1 MWHLT
6 ITQRLRLLERR
17 RDELN
22 AWRDAY
28 DVPVKDWAFR
38 AGKIKKII
46 QVGDAWPVVDA
57 SVKDGPVHLEA
68 SFEIPL
74 HFAGQ
79 PVMLELSVGGE
90 AFVQISNGV
99 SGGLN
104 PYHRSFE
111 LSPRA
116 YGGEHLSVV
125 IEAVPK
131 ALFGMNNPR
140 PHLERASMVA
150 AHPEVRAL
158 VTDLDV
164 LLGAA
169 RALGDHEAVPHLL
182 AVAEKALDT
191 LEWPSGS
198 DAYQARLWQG
208 SMGRDAAQYMWN
220 LPEDRP
226 EMRVL
231 EFSVLEQI
239 PGIRERLLVG
249 IQELRARYP
258 NVGRVA
264 LSGHAHLD
272 LGWLWPVAET
282 RRKLQR
288 TFATVLGLME
298 RYPEFVFNQSSA
310 QVYAW
315 LEQDDPAMFE
325 RVRAHVLEGRI
336 EAIGGMW
343 VEPDA
348 QMLGGESFVRQLLYG
363 QQYFGSRFEQRSTVA
378 WLPDTFGFTPALPQ
392 LLQDAGITCFF
403 TTKLNWNETSQFPHD
418 LFWWEGLDGSR
429 VLAHTFKNT
438 FWGGEATG
446 SYNGDFSPESI
457 ALTYR
462 DFTGKRLSVW
472 GERGPETLY
481 TFGYGDGG
489 GGPSAEMLETF
500 DRLRNYPA
508 LPALEMSRV
517 DELMARLPRDGLP
530 VWVGELYL
538 ELHRGT
544 LTTQSRTKKLH
555 REAEHRL
562 FEAEVISSLAW
573 AEGALE
579 YPRAEL
585 EASWKR
591 LLLAQFHD
599 ILPGSSIREVYQDA
613 NKELSDVL
621 TAAQSVRDTGIRTMA
636 GSGDDW
642 WVVVNPSLQA
652 RPLRVMLPG
661 AIGAAFDLNNSSVP
675 SQPVDG
681 GVFVSTNEIT
691 VPPLGM
697 IGLGFNPNAFEQY
710 DNPGVRVES
719 DTGGAVLENEFL
731 RVEIGDDGAIQRL
744 FDKEHGREVV
754 SKPANVIR
762 AFHDVPREWE
772 AWDVNPQAETEG
784 EILPAP
790 ETIVFLESGPLRAA
804 LKAERRWRNSSIT
817 QIYRLSSGSRRLEI
831 ETHLDWHERRT
842 LLRAFFPVNVRCD
855 TATFETAFGAQTRP
869 THRNTPADAARFEVS
884 GHRFIDLS
892 EPGYGV
898 SLLNDGRYAHA
909 VLGNTI
915 SITLLRGSM
924 YPDPESDL
932 GTHRF
937 TYALYSHAGD
947 WVQANTTLEAFD
959 LNSPLMVARVGMSSP
974 REGFARVTGL
984 KMMLSALKK
993 ADDDNALILRMYEPH
1008 GARGPVTLEVAG
1020 LRRAERVNLLEDS
1033 VEGNRTGNFAPKKA
1047 RWLEV
1052 HDGRIR
1058 LEVRPFEVVTL
1069 KLYLN

>member
-6 ITQRLRLLERR
+6 IPQRLGLLEKRR
-17 RDELN
+17 NELN

-28 DVPVKDWAFR
+28 DVPVKDWLFSTEKLER
-38 AGKIKKII
+38 II

-57 SVKDGPVHLEA
+57 SVADGPVRFEA
-68 SFEIPL
+68 SFEIPS
-74 HFAGQ
+74 HFVGQ
-79 PVMLELSVGGE
+79 QVLLELSVGGE
-90 AFVQISNGV
+90 GFVQISNGV

-111 LSPRA
+111 LTPRA
-116 YGGEHLSVV
+116 YGGEPFTVL
-125 IEAVPK
+125 IQAVPK
-131 ALFGMNNPR
+131 ALFGQHNPK
-140 PHLERASMVA
+140 PHLERASLVA
-150 AHPEVRAL
+150 THPEVRAL

-169 RALGDHEAVPHLL
+169 RALGDHEAVSHLL
-182 AVAEKALDT
+182 GVAEKALST

-208 SMGRDAAQYMWN
+208 SMGKDMAQQMWN
-220 LPEDRP
+220 LPNDRP
-226 EMRVL
+226 AMEMLAFGVL
-231 EFSVLEQI
+231 DQI
-239 PGIRERLLVG
+239 PGVRERLQIG
-249 IQELRARYP
+249 IQELRLRYP

-272 LGWLWPVAET
+272 LGWLWPVSET

-315 LEQDDPAMFE
+315 LEEDDPAMFE
-325 RVRAHVLEGRI
+325 RVRQRVLEGRI

-348 QMLGGESFVRQLLYG
+348 QMVGGESMVRQLLYG
-363 QQYFGSRFEQRSTVA
+363 QRYFESRFEKRSTVA

-392 LLQDAGITCFF
+392 LLRDAGLTSFF
-403 TTKLNWNETSQFPHD
+403 TTKLNWNETSTFPHD

-457 ALTYR
+457 VQTYR
-462 DFTGKRLSVW
+462 DFGGKRLPIW

-489 GGPSAEMLETF
+489 GGPSAEMLENF
-500 DRLRNYPA
+500 ERLRNYPA
-508 LPALEMSRV
+508 LPTLEMSRV
-517 DELMARLPRDGLP
+517 DELMARLPQDGLP

-562 FEAEVISSLAW
+562 FESEVISSLAW
-573 AEGALE
+573 AEGSRE
-579 YPRAEL
+579 YPSAEL
-585 EASWKR
+585 EAGWKR

-599 ILPGSSIREVYQDA
+599 ILPGSSINEVYQDA
-613 NKELSDVL
+613 NRELNEVL
-621 TAAQSVRDTGIRTMA
+621 TTAQSVQGAGIKTIA
-636 GSGDDW
+636 GVDSGW
-642 WVVVNPSLQA
+642 WIVVNPSLQA
-652 RPLRVMLPG
+652 RPLRVLLPD
-661 AIGAAFDLNNSSVP
+661 AIGAAFDVKDASVP
-675 SQPVDG
+675 SQTVEG
-681 GVFVSTNEIT
+681 GTLVYADEIS

-697 IGLGFNPNAFEQY
+697 IGLRFDPNAFERY
-710 DNPGVRVES
+710 DNPGVRIES
-719 DTGGAVLENEFL
+719 DGQSAMLENEFL
-731 RVEIGDDGAIQRL
+731 QVFIREDGTIGRI
-744 FDKEHGREVV
+744 FDKDLGREVI
-754 SKPANVIR
+754 SKPVNVIR

-772 AWDVNPQAETEG
+772 AWDVNSQAESTG
-784 EILPAP
+784 EVLPPP
-790 ETIVFLESGPLRAA
+790 ELIHVQESGPLRVAVQT
-804 LKAERRWRNSSIT
+804 ERRWRNSVIT
-817 QIYRLSSGSRRLEI
+817 QTYRLSSGSRRLEI
-831 ETHLDWHERRT
+831 ETHLDWTERRT
-842 LLRAFFPVNVRCD
+842 LLRAFFPVNIRSD

-869 THRNTPADAARFEVS
+869 THRNMPDDAARFEVS
-884 GHRFIDLS
+884 AHRFMDLS

-898 SLLNDGRYAHA
+898 SLLNDGRYGHG
-909 VLGNTI
+909 VLGDTM
-915 SITLLRGSM
+915 SLTLVRGAM

-937 TYALYSHAGD
+937 TYALYPHAGD
-947 WVQANTTLEAFD
+947 WVQANTTLAAFD
-959 LNSPLMVARVGMSSP
+959 LNSPLVVARVGTP
-974 REGFARVTGL
+974 IQREHFVDVTGIP
-984 KMMLSALKK
+984 MMLSALKK
-993 ADDDNALILRMYEPH
+993 AEGDDALILRMYEPH
-1008 GARGPVTLEVAG
+1008 GSRGSVTLEIAG

-1033 VEGNRTGNFAPKKA
+1033 AEGTRTPNPSSKKA
-1047 RWLEV
+1047 RWLNIN
-1052 HDGRIR
+1052 DGGVQ
-1058 LEVRPFEVVTL
+1058 LEVRPFEVITL
-1069 KLYLN
+1069 KLYF